1 MDLIY
6 FEVSEGNYR
15 IVLVVGEIEGTRL
28 MRGLNCMWRSG
39 LTIIAK
45 NGILESTDIAPWVLY
60 GYGSSLLIVGKGEE
74 CKCLWKGLK
83 VSDVDQIMN

>member
-28 MRGLNCMWRSG
+28 MRGLNCMWRRSG

-45 NGILESTDIAPWVLY
+45 NGILESTDIAP
-60 GYGSSLLIVGKGEE
+60 
-74 CKCLWKGLK
+74 
-83 VSDVDQIMN
+83 